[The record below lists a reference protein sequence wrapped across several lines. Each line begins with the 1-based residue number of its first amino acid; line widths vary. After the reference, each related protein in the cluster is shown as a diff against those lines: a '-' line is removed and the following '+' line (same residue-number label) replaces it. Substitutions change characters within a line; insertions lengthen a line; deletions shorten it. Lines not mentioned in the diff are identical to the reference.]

1 MNLQDFIDMTDE
13 GESGQVMDYKTFIKS
28 FSSAD

>member
-1 MNLQDFIDMTDE
+1 MNLQEFIDMTDE
-13 GESGQVMDYKTFIKS
+13 GEGQVIDYKTFIKS